1 MPKIS
6 TPITSVPVSKRDGKE
21 MTFMPPMLP
30 GMSTGADLVCNTK
43 GAEPGLHLAAV
54 FTAI

>member
-1 MPKIS
+1 MPNIS

-30 GMSTGADLVCNTK
+30 GMSTGADQVCNTR
-43 GAEPGLHLAAV
+43 ALQPGLHLAAI
-54 FTAI
+54 TAI